1 MRLKEAVK
9 IVRTIED
16 QRQALNRIGEVL
28 ELAEGIEQKI
38 KELERRRDNLE
49 SEITAQAKKEHE
61 AALALLEAQ
70 HAKEV
75 ARLKAELDG
84 LNVSISVAK
93 KDHESKM
100 AMFDRAEKE
109 ASRNLESVRTEI
121 RRLTEQLRQTA

>member
-38 KELERRRDNLE
+38 KELERRRDNLAT
-49 SEITAQAKKEHE
+49 EIAARAKQEHE
-61 AALALLEAQ
+61 TALTLLEAH
-70 HAKEV
+70 HAKDV

-84 LNVSISVAK
+84 LTASISTAK
-93 KDHESKM
+93 KEHESWM
-100 AMFDRAEKE
+100 G
-109 ASRNLESVRTEI
+109 
-121 RRLTEQLRQTA
+121 